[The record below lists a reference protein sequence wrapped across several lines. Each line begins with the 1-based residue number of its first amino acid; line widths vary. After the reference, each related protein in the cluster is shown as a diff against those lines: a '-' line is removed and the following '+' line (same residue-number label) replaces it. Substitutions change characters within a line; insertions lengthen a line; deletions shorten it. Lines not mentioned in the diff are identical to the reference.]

1 MREIEETILAAI
13 TIASLDVWPTSAG
26 AVIQVALQITVL
38 NTHCVAVT
46 QLTAS
51 DLIETE
57 SVWLTFVTFVAG
69 DVRWTNASARLLFTQ
84 GCRWAVTLLTIGE
97 AVVAGAARL
106 TATSDNIRLALALTT
121 EWIALERR

>member
-46 QLTAS
+46 QLTAG